1 MPITKDSQKTVEQKI
16 KKESVIIRVIRG
28 QKKLIRVSQ
37 SLDPASMDN

>member
-16 KKESVIIRVIRG
+16 KKESVKIRG

-37 SLDPASMDN
+37 SLDPASINN